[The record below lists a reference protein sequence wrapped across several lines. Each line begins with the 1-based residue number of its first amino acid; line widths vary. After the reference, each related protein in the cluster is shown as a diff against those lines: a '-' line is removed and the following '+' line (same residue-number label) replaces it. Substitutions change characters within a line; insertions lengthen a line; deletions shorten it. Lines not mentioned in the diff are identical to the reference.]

1 MNKQNTSHVNVIT
14 ISGQYGS
21 DGDKIAAQ
29 LAGKLHWRLL
39 GDNIKRLIAEEL
51 ELPEEEVAMH
61 DQHTYGFID
70 RCLITMAAN
79 TIEMCPDMAHVVL
92 SFKTQEQLYRQIQQQ
107 IIEEV
112 ADTGGAVIVGRG
124 SQMLLADRSD
134 VLHIR
139 VVAPLAQRIH
149 YVMQREH
156 LNEIHARALIQQKD
170 RRLAY
175 YHKSLYG
182 RSVDDPQLYD
192 QVINSKN
199 FHLESQLDLIHLG
212 LKGSLDGQTELI
224 RSRIS

>member
-124 SQMLLADRSD
+124 SQILLADRSD

-156 LNEIHARALIQQKD
+156 LNEIHAR
-170 RRLAY
+170 
-175 YHKSLYG
+175 
-182 RSVDDPQLYD
+182 
-192 QVINSKN
+192 
-199 FHLESQLDLIHLG
+199 
-212 LKGSLDGQTELI
+212 
-224 RSRIS
+224 